1 MATSVGQVF
10 EVYASKTEADAK
22 ALASSKPG
30 AMCFTTD
37 THRIVF
43 NGVVYNL
50 VEIINNLTDASTT
63 KALSAAQGKALKA
76 LIDALPTVD
85 EMNTAINGKLGSVYR
100 VMGTKANISE
110 VLALTN
116 AVKGDTWN
124 VTAEFTLGGKKYPA
138 GTNVVCVTNTSSSDH
153 NDDNW
158 DALGGTVDLSA
169 FLKAADAA
177 NTYLKKTDASS
188 TYATKTELNNHT
200 GNKNNPHGVTKSQ
213 VGLGNVT
220 DDAQVKRSEV
230 MDNYKMAKIASTS
243 NVPSA
248 TAFKQAAEYAEM
260 FPVSFDGIEAGTKT
274 IQSSS
279 TSTAGGMVIWLDDMK
294 KFAYKGTDGKYYNN
308 WAIANSPNPALVN
321 AELVKDTVTNGPIP
335 GKCYITNGTLFFS
348 TGTDLAYVANF
359 TELSNSL
366 SDTSTAKALTAAQ
379 GKALNDKLTT
389 TTTTANAAKTNADKA
404 VAALTIK

>member
-50 VEIINNLTDASTT
+50 VEIINNLTDGSTN
-63 KALSAAQGKALKA
+63 KALSAAQGKALKG

-177 NTYLKKTDASS
+177 STYLKKKDAES
-188 TYATKTELNNHT
+188 TY
-200 GNKNNPHGVTKSQ
+200 VTKVEFDALDEDYNAQLDAMSEALDKKLAKSD
-213 VGLGNVT
+213 VVNVLT
-220 DDAQVKRSEV
+220 DS
-230 MDNYKMAKIASTS
+230 
-243 NVPSA
+243 
-248 TAFKQAAEYAEM
+248 
-260 FPVSFDGIEAGTKT
+260 
-274 IQSSS
+274 
-279 TSTAGGMVIWLDDMK
+279 
-294 KFAYKGTDGKYYNN
+294 
-308 WAIANSPNPALVN
+308 
-321 AELVKDTVTNGPIP
+321 
-335 GKCYITNGTLFFS
+335 
-348 TGTDLAYVANF
+348 
-359 TELSNSL
+359 
-366 SDTSTAKALTAAQ
+366 STAKALSAAM
-379 GKALNDKLTT
+379 GKKLQDEKLSKTEASGTYATKADLNNAKPYVCPGDLATPANGCKAADI
-389 TTTTANAAKTNADKA
+389 TTAFGTYAQFKAAYDSKRPFWGKIGTTYVSLIVEYYTQASLNYFNVTLYYSSTTSRHKYKTFQLKVDNNWTDVNSITSGTLNTSVVVQETGLSTTA
-404 VAALTIK
+404 VMSQDAVTKLLTIK

>member
-1 MATSVGQVF
+1 MATSVGQFF

-50 VEIINNLTDASTT
+50 VEIINNLTDGSTN
-63 KALSAAQGKALKA
+63 KALSAAQGKALKG

-158 DALGGTVDLSA
+158 DALGGTVDLSV

-177 NTYLKKTDASS
+177 NTYLKKTDASNTYLSKTEAGNTYLKKTDASS
-188 TYATKTELNNHT
+188 TYATKADVAKKANVYKFKGDLSTITEDTNA
-200 GNKNNPHGVTKSQ
+200 SQ
-213 VGLGNVT
+213 LTSILGN
-220 DDAQVKRSEV
+220 ASEV
-230 MDNYKMAKIASTS
+230 ISAYQSGFVFQGNIGDEIIAPVSVGFVSDSYIILEFVGTFGKLNHIDITLDEGDVYLDVNEIRNIDPLTNSDVVDNLTSTS
-243 NVPSA
+243 
-248 TAFKQAAEYAEM
+248 
-260 FPVSFDGIEAGTKT
+260 
-274 IQSSS
+274 
-279 TSTAGGMVIWLDDMK
+279 
-294 KFAYKGTDGKYYNN
+294 
-308 WAIANSPNPALVN
+308 
-321 AELVKDTVTNGPIP
+321 KDKP
-335 GKCYITNGTLFFS
+335 
-348 TGTDLAYVANF
+348 
-359 TELSNSL
+359 LS
-366 SDTSTAKALTAAQ
+366 AAQ
-379 GKALNDKLTT
+379 GKKLQDEKLSKTDASNT
-389 TTTTANAAKTNADKA
+389 YATKASLSTVQSTANTAKTNADKA

>member
-1 MATSVGQVF
+1 MATSVGQFF

-50 VEIINNLTDASTT
+50 VEIINNLTDGSTN
-63 KALSAAQGKALKA
+63 KALSAAQGKALKG

-124 VTAEFTLGGKKYPA
+124 VTDEFTLGGKKYPA

-158 DALGGTVDLSA
+158 DALGGTVDLSV

-177 NTYLKKTDASS
+177 NTYLKKTDASNTYLSKTEAGNTYLKKTDASS
-188 TYATKTELNNHT
+188 TYATKADVAKKANVYKFKGDLSTITEDTNA
-200 GNKNNPHGVTKSQ
+200 SQ
-213 VGLGNVT
+213 LTSILGN
-220 DDAQVKRSEV
+220 ASEV
-230 MDNYKMAKIASTS
+230 ISAYQSGFVFHGNIGDEIIAPVSVGFVSYSYIILEFVGTFGKLNHIDITLDEGDVYLDVNEIRNIDPLTNSDVVDNLTSTS
-243 NVPSA
+243 
-248 TAFKQAAEYAEM
+248 
-260 FPVSFDGIEAGTKT
+260 
-274 IQSSS
+274 
-279 TSTAGGMVIWLDDMK
+279 
-294 KFAYKGTDGKYYNN
+294 
-308 WAIANSPNPALVN
+308 
-321 AELVKDTVTNGPIP
+321 KDKP
-335 GKCYITNGTLFFS
+335 
-348 TGTDLAYVANF
+348 
-359 TELSNSL
+359 LS
-366 SDTSTAKALTAAQ
+366 AAQ
-379 GKALNDKLTT
+379 GKKLQDEKLSKTDASNT
-389 TTTTANAAKTNADKA
+389 YATKGSLSTVQSTANTAKTNADKA

>member
-1 MATSVGQVF
+1 MATSVGQFF
-10 EVYASKTEADAK
+10 EVYASKTEAEAK

-50 VEIINNLTDASTT
+50 VEIINNLTDGSTN
-63 KALSAAQGKALKA
+63 KALSAAQGKALKG

-158 DALGGTVDLSA
+158 DALGGTVDLSV

-177 NTYLKKTDASS
+177 NTYLKKTDASNTYLSKTEAGNTYLKKTDASS
-188 TYATKTELNNHT
+188 TYATKADVAKKANVYKFKGDLSTITEDTNA
-200 GNKNNPHGVTKSQ
+200 SQ
-213 VGLGNVT
+213 LTSILGN
-220 DDAQVKRSEV
+220 ASEV
-230 MDNYKMAKIASTS
+230 ISAYQSGFVFQGNIGDEIIAPVSVGFVSDSYIILEFVGTFGKLNHIDITLDEGDVYLDVNEIRNIDPLTNSDVVDNLTSTS
-243 NVPSA
+243 
-248 TAFKQAAEYAEM
+248 
-260 FPVSFDGIEAGTKT
+260 
-274 IQSSS
+274 
-279 TSTAGGMVIWLDDMK
+279 
-294 KFAYKGTDGKYYNN
+294 
-308 WAIANSPNPALVN
+308 
-321 AELVKDTVTNGPIP
+321 KDKP
-335 GKCYITNGTLFFS
+335 
-348 TGTDLAYVANF
+348 
-359 TELSNSL
+359 LS
-366 SDTSTAKALTAAQ
+366 AAQ
-379 GKALNDKLTT
+379 GKKLQDEKLSKTDAGNTYATKGALSTVQS
-389 TTTTANAAKTNADKA
+389 TANTAKTNADKA

>member
-10 EVYASKTEADAK
+10 EVYASKTEAEAK

-50 VEIINNLTDASTT
+50 VEIINNLTDGSTN
-63 KALSAAQGKALKA
+63 KALSAAQGKALKG

-158 DALGGTVDLSA
+158 DALGGTVDLSV

-177 NTYLKKTDASS
+177 NTYLKKTDASNTYLSKTEAGNTYLKKTDASS
-188 TYATKTELNNHT
+188 TYATKADVAKKANVYKFKGDLSTITEDTNA
-200 GNKNNPHGVTKSQ
+200 SQ
-213 VGLGNVT
+213 LTSILGN
-220 DDAQVKRSEV
+220 ASEV
-230 MDNYKMAKIASTS
+230 ISAYQSGFVFQGNIGDEIIAPVSVGFVSDSYIILEFVGTFGKLNHIDITLDEGDVYLDVNEIRNIDPLTNSDVVDNLTSTS
-243 NVPSA
+243 
-248 TAFKQAAEYAEM
+248 K
-260 FPVSFDGIEAGTKT
+260 D
-274 IQSSS
+274 
-279 TSTAGGMVIWLDDMK
+279 
-294 KFAYKGTDGKYYNN
+294 
-308 WAIANSPNPALVN
+308 NP
-321 AELVKDTVTNGPIP
+321 
-335 GKCYITNGTLFFS
+335 
-348 TGTDLAYVANF
+348 
-359 TELSNSL
+359 LS
-366 SDTSTAKALTAAQ
+366 AAQ
-379 GKALNDKLTT
+379 GKKLQDEKLSKTDASNT
-389 TTTTANAAKTNADKA
+389 YATKGSLSTVQSTANTAKTNADKA

>member
-10 EVYASKTEADAK
+10 EVYASKTEAEAK

-50 VEIINNLTDASTT
+50 VEIINNLTDGSTN

-76 LIDALPTVD
+76 LVDALPTVD

-158 DALGGTVDLSA
+158 DALGGTVDLSV

-177 NTYLKKTDASS
+177 NTYLKKTDASNTYLSKTEAGNTYLKKTDASS
-188 TYATKTELNNHT
+188 TYATKADVAKKANVYKFNGDLSTITEDTNA
-200 GNKNNPHGVTKSQ
+200 SQ
-213 VGLGNVT
+213 LTSILGN
-220 DDAQVKRSEV
+220 ASEV
-230 MDNYKMAKIASTS
+230 ISAYQSGFVFQGNIGDEIIAPVSVGFVSDSYIILEFVGTFGKLNHIDITLDEGDVYLDVNEIRNIDPLTNSDVVDNLTSTS
-243 NVPSA
+243 
-248 TAFKQAAEYAEM
+248 
-260 FPVSFDGIEAGTKT
+260 
-274 IQSSS
+274 
-279 TSTAGGMVIWLDDMK
+279 
-294 KFAYKGTDGKYYNN
+294 
-308 WAIANSPNPALVN
+308 
-321 AELVKDTVTNGPIP
+321 KDKP
-335 GKCYITNGTLFFS
+335 
-348 TGTDLAYVANF
+348 
-359 TELSNSL
+359 LS
-366 SDTSTAKALTAAQ
+366 AAQ
-379 GKALNDKLTT
+379 GKKLQDEKLSKTDASNTYATKEALSTVQS
-389 TTTTANAAKTNADKA
+389 TANTAKTNADKA

>member
-50 VEIINNLTDASTT
+50 VEIINNLTDGSTN
-63 KALSAAQGKALKA
+63 KALSAAQGKALKG

-158 DALGGTVDLSA
+158 DALGGTVDLSV

-177 NTYLKKTDASS
+177 STYLKKTDASNTYLSKTEAGNTYLKKTDASS
-188 TYATKTELNNHT
+188 TYATKADVAKKANVYKFKGDLSTITEDTNA
-200 GNKNNPHGVTKSQ
+200 SQ
-213 VGLGNVT
+213 LTSILGN
-220 DDAQVKRSEV
+220 ASEV
-230 MDNYKMAKIASTS
+230 ISAYQSGFVFQGNIGDEIIAPVSVGFVSDSYIILEFVGTFGKLNHIDITLDEGDVYLDVNEIRNIDPLTNSDVVDNLTSTS
-243 NVPSA
+243 
-248 TAFKQAAEYAEM
+248 
-260 FPVSFDGIEAGTKT
+260 
-274 IQSSS
+274 
-279 TSTAGGMVIWLDDMK
+279 
-294 KFAYKGTDGKYYNN
+294 
-308 WAIANSPNPALVN
+308 
-321 AELVKDTVTNGPIP
+321 KDKP
-335 GKCYITNGTLFFS
+335 
-348 TGTDLAYVANF
+348 
-359 TELSNSL
+359 LS
-366 SDTSTAKALTAAQ
+366 AAQ
-379 GKALNDKLTT
+379 GKKLQDEKLSKTDASNTYATKGALSTVQS
-389 TTTTANAAKTNADKA
+389 TANTAKTNADKA

>member
-1 MATSVGQVF
+1 MATSVGQFF

-50 VEIINNLTDASTT
+50 VEIINNLTDGSTN
-63 KALSAAQGKALKA
+63 KALSAAQGKALKG

-158 DALGGTVDLSA
+158 DALGGTVDLSV

-177 NTYLKKTDASS
+177 NTYLKKTDASNTYLSKTEAGNTYLKKTDASS
-188 TYATKTELNNHT
+188 TYATKADVAKKANVYKFKGDLSTITEDTNA
-200 GNKNNPHGVTKSQ
+200 SQ
-213 VGLGNVT
+213 LTSILGN
-220 DDAQVKRSEV
+220 ASEV
-230 MDNYKMAKIASTS
+230 ISAYQSGFVFQGNIGDEIIAPVSVGFVSDSYIILEFVGTFGKLNHIDITLDKGDVYLDVNEIRNIDPLTNSDVVDNLTSTS
-243 NVPSA
+243 
-248 TAFKQAAEYAEM
+248 
-260 FPVSFDGIEAGTKT
+260 
-274 IQSSS
+274 
-279 TSTAGGMVIWLDDMK
+279 
-294 KFAYKGTDGKYYNN
+294 
-308 WAIANSPNPALVN
+308 
-321 AELVKDTVTNGPIP
+321 KDKP
-335 GKCYITNGTLFFS
+335 
-348 TGTDLAYVANF
+348 
-359 TELSNSL
+359 LS
-366 SDTSTAKALTAAQ
+366 AAQ
-379 GKALNDKLTT
+379 GKKLQDEKLSKTDASNT
-389 TTTTANAAKTNADKA
+389 YATKASLSTVQSTANTAKTNADKA

>member
-1 MATSVGQVF
+1 MATSVGQFF

-50 VEIINNLTDASTT
+50 VEIINNLTDGSTN
-63 KALSAAQGKALKA
+63 KALSAAQGKALKG

-158 DALGGTVDLSA
+158 DALGGTVDLSV

-177 NTYLKKTDASS
+177 STYLKKTDASNTYLSKTEAGNTYLKKTDASS
-188 TYATKTELNNHT
+188 TYATKADVAKKANVYKFKGDLSTITEDTNA
-200 GNKNNPHGVTKSQ
+200 SQ
-213 VGLGNVT
+213 LTSILGN
-220 DDAQVKRSEV
+220 ASEV
-230 MDNYKMAKIASTS
+230 ISAYQSGFVFQGNIGDEIIAPVSVGFVSDSYIILEFVGTFGKLNHIDITLDEGDVYLDVNEIRNIDPLTNSDVVDNLTSTS
-243 NVPSA
+243 KDKPLSA
-248 TAFKQAAEYAEM
+248 A
-260 FPVSFDGIEAGTKT
+260 
-274 IQSSS
+274 
-279 TSTAGGMVIWLDDMK
+279 
-294 KFAYKGTDGKYYNN
+294 
-308 WAIANSPNPALVN
+308 
-321 AELVKDTVTNGPIP
+321 
-335 GKCYITNGTLFFS
+335 
-348 TGTDLAYVANF
+348 
-359 TELSNSL
+359 
-366 SDTSTAKALTAAQ
+366 
-379 GKALNDKLTT
+379 
-389 TTTTANAAKTNADKA
+389 
-404 VAALTIK
+404 

>member
-1 MATSVGQVF
+1 MATSVGQFF

-50 VEIINNLTDASTT
+50 VEIINNLTDGSTN
-63 KALSAAQGKALKA
+63 KALSAAQGKA
-76 LIDALPTVD
+76 
-85 EMNTAINGKLGSVYR
+85 MNTAINGKLGSVYR

-124 VTAEFTLGGKKYPA
+124 VTDEFTLGGKKYPA

-158 DALGGTVDLSA
+158 DALGGTVDLSV

-177 NTYLKKTDASS
+177 NTYLKKTDASNTYLSKTEAGNTYLKKTDASS
-188 TYATKTELNNHT
+188 TYATKADVAKKANVYKFKGDLSTITEDTNA
-200 GNKNNPHGVTKSQ
+200 SQ
-213 VGLGNVT
+213 LTSILGN
-220 DDAQVKRSEV
+220 ASEV
-230 MDNYKMAKIASTS
+230 ISAYQSGFVFQGNIGDEIIAPVSVGFVSDSYIILEFVGTFGKLNHIDITLDEGDVYLDVNEIKNIDPLTNSDVVDNLTSTS
-243 NVPSA
+243 
-248 TAFKQAAEYAEM
+248 
-260 FPVSFDGIEAGTKT
+260 
-274 IQSSS
+274 
-279 TSTAGGMVIWLDDMK
+279 
-294 KFAYKGTDGKYYNN
+294 
-308 WAIANSPNPALVN
+308 
-321 AELVKDTVTNGPIP
+321 KDKP
-335 GKCYITNGTLFFS
+335 
-348 TGTDLAYVANF
+348 
-359 TELSNSL
+359 LS
-366 SDTSTAKALTAAQ
+366 AAQ
-379 GKALNDKLTT
+379 GKKLQDEKLSKTDASNT
-389 TTTTANAAKTNADKA
+389 YATKGSLSTVQSTANTAKTNADKA

>member
-1 MATSVGQVF
+1 MATSVGQFF

-50 VEIINNLTDASTT
+50 IEIINNLTDGSTN
-63 KALSAAQGKALKA
+63 KALSAAQGKALKG

-158 DALGGTVDLSA
+158 DALGGTVDLSV

-177 NTYLKKTDASS
+177 NTYLKKTDASNTYLSKTEAGNTYLKKTDASS
-188 TYATKTELNNHT
+188 TYATKADVAKKANVYKFKGDLSTITEDTNA
-200 GNKNNPHGVTKSQ
+200 SQ
-213 VGLGNVT
+213 LTSILGN
-220 DDAQVKRSEV
+220 ASEV
-230 MDNYKMAKIASTS
+230 ISAYQSGFVFQGNIGDEIIAPVSVGFVSDSYIILEFVGTFGKLNHIDITLDEGDVYLDVNEIKNIDPLTNSDVVDNLTSTS
-243 NVPSA
+243 
-248 TAFKQAAEYAEM
+248 
-260 FPVSFDGIEAGTKT
+260 
-274 IQSSS
+274 
-279 TSTAGGMVIWLDDMK
+279 
-294 KFAYKGTDGKYYNN
+294 
-308 WAIANSPNPALVN
+308 
-321 AELVKDTVTNGPIP
+321 KDKP
-335 GKCYITNGTLFFS
+335 
-348 TGTDLAYVANF
+348 
-359 TELSNSL
+359 LS
-366 SDTSTAKALTAAQ
+366 AAQ
-379 GKALNDKLTT
+379 GKKLQDEKLSKTDASNT
-389 TTTTANAAKTNADKA
+389 YATKASLSTVQSTANTAKTNADKA

>member
-10 EVYASKTEADAK
+10 EVYASKNEADAK

-50 VEIINNLTDASTT
+50 VEIINNLTDASTN

-124 VTAEFTLGGKKYPA
+124 VAAEFTLGGKKYPA

-158 DALGGTVDLSA
+158 DALGGTVDLSVY
-169 FLKAADAA
+169 LKVADAA
-177 NTYLKKTDASS
+177 NTYLKKTDASGTYLSKTDAGNTYLKKTDASS
-188 TYATKTELNNHT
+188 TYATKADVAKKANVYKFKGDLSTITEDTNA
-200 GNKNNPHGVTKSQ
+200 SQ
-213 VGLGNVT
+213 LTSILGNV
-220 DDAQVKRSEV
+220 SEV
-230 MDNYKMAKIASTS
+230 ISAYKSGFVFQGNIGDGIVVPVSVGFVSDNYIILEFVGIFGKLNHIDISLDEGDVYLDVHEIRNIDPLTNSDVVDNLFSTS
-243 NVPSA
+243 
-248 TAFKQAAEYAEM
+248 
-260 FPVSFDGIEAGTKT
+260 
-274 IQSSS
+274 
-279 TSTAGGMVIWLDDMK
+279 
-294 KFAYKGTDGKYYNN
+294 
-308 WAIANSPNPALVN
+308 
-321 AELVKDTVTNGPIP
+321 KDKP
-335 GKCYITNGTLFFS
+335 
-348 TGTDLAYVANF
+348 
-359 TELSNSL
+359 LS
-366 SDTSTAKALTAAQ
+366 AAQ
-379 GKALNDKLTT
+379 GKKLQDEKLSKTDASNT
-389 TTTTANAAKTNADKA
+389 YATKASLYAVQSTANTAKTNADKA

>member
-50 VEIINNLTDASTT
+50 VEIINNLTDGSTN
-63 KALSAAQGKALKA
+63 KALSAAQGKALKG

-158 DALGGTVDLSA
+158 DALGGTVDLSV

-177 NTYLKKTDASS
+177 NTYLKKTDASNTYLSKTEAGNTYLKKTDASS
-188 TYATKTELNNHT
+188 TYATKADVAKKANVYKFKGDLSTITEDTNA
-200 GNKNNPHGVTKSQ
+200 SQ
-213 VGLGNVT
+213 LTSILGN
-220 DDAQVKRSEV
+220 ASEV
-230 MDNYKMAKIASTS
+230 ISAYQSGFVFQGNIGDEIIAPVSVGFVSDSYIILEFVGTFGKLNHIDITLDEGDVYLDVNEIRNIDPLTNSDVVDNLTSTS
-243 NVPSA
+243 
-248 TAFKQAAEYAEM
+248 
-260 FPVSFDGIEAGTKT
+260 
-274 IQSSS
+274 
-279 TSTAGGMVIWLDDMK
+279 
-294 KFAYKGTDGKYYNN
+294 
-308 WAIANSPNPALVN
+308 
-321 AELVKDTVTNGPIP
+321 KDKP
-335 GKCYITNGTLFFS
+335 
-348 TGTDLAYVANF
+348 
-359 TELSNSL
+359 LS
-366 SDTSTAKALTAAQ
+366 AAQ
-379 GKALNDKLTT
+379 GKKLQDEKLSKTDAGNTYATKGALSTVQS
-389 TTTTANAAKTNADKA
+389 TANTAKTNADKA

>member
-1 MATSVGQVF
+1 MATSVGQFF

-22 ALASSKPG
+22 ALASSNPG

-50 VEIINNLTDASTT
+50 VEIINNLTDGSTN
-63 KALSAAQGKALKA
+63 KALSAAQGKALKG

-124 VTAEFTLGGKKYPA
+124 VTAEFKLGGKKYPA

-158 DALGGTVDLSA
+158 DALGGTVDLSV

-177 NTYLKKTDASS
+177 NTYLKKTDASN
-188 TYATKTELNNHT
+188 TYATKAGLEETNEAISGIQGTLNEHGKKMQGYDNH
-200 GNKNNPHGVTKSQ
+200 
-213 VGLGNVT
+213 
-220 DDAQVKRSEV
+220 VK
-230 MDNYKMAKIASTS
+230 
-243 NVPSA
+243 
-248 TAFKQAAEYAEM
+248 AAPTNFY
-260 FPVSFDGIEAGTKT
+260 
-274 IQSSS
+274 
-279 TSTAGGMVIWLDDMK
+279 
-294 KFAYKGTDGKYYNN
+294 
-308 WAIANSPNPALVN
+308 VN
-321 AELVKDTVTNGPIP
+321 LPLVKDTVNSSDNAKITSILGKPSAIKAAIKAQNMVYGKVSNASGSDEHGLVSVSAMINAHNCVILDYVIVGDANDNGNWVVELNCNW
-335 GKCYITNGTLFFS
+335 KDDS
-348 TGTDLAYVANF
+348 TWASMTAGVYKIS
-359 TELSNSL
+359 EIK
-366 SDTSTAKALTAAQ
+366 STADTAKSTADTA
-379 GKALNDKLTT
+379 KS
-389 TTTTANAAKTNADKA
+389 TANTAKTNADKA

>member
-1 MATSVGQVF
+1 M
-10 EVYASKTEADAK
+10 YASKTEVDAK

-50 VEIINNLTDASTT
+50 VEIINNLTDGSTN
-63 KALSAAQGKALKA
+63 KALSAAQGKALKG

-158 DALGGTVDLSA
+158 DALGGTVDLSV

-177 NTYLKKTDASS
+177 STYLKKTDASNTYLSKTEAGNTYLKKTDASS
-188 TYATKTELNNHT
+188 TYATKADVAKKANVYKFKGDLSTITEDTNA
-200 GNKNNPHGVTKSQ
+200 SQ
-213 VGLGNVT
+213 LTSILGN
-220 DDAQVKRSEV
+220 ASEV
-230 MDNYKMAKIASTS
+230 ISAYQSGFVFQGNIGDEIIAPVSVGFVSDSYIILEFVGTFGKLNHIDITLDEGDVYLDVNEIRNIDPLTNSDVVDNLTSTS
-243 NVPSA
+243 
-248 TAFKQAAEYAEM
+248 
-260 FPVSFDGIEAGTKT
+260 
-274 IQSSS
+274 
-279 TSTAGGMVIWLDDMK
+279 
-294 KFAYKGTDGKYYNN
+294 
-308 WAIANSPNPALVN
+308 
-321 AELVKDTVTNGPIP
+321 KDKP
-335 GKCYITNGTLFFS
+335 
-348 TGTDLAYVANF
+348 
-359 TELSNSL
+359 LS
-366 SDTSTAKALTAAQ
+366 AAQ
-379 GKALNDKLTT
+379 GKKLQDEKLSKTDASNTYATKGALSTVQS
-389 TTTTANAAKTNADKA
+389 TANTAKTNADKA

>member
-50 VEIINNLTDASTT
+50 VEIINNLTDGSTN
-63 KALSAAQGKALKA
+63 KALSAAQGKGLKG

-158 DALGGTVDLSA
+158 DALGGTVDLSV

-177 NTYLKKTDASS
+177 STYLKKTDASNTYLSKTEAGNTYLKKTDASS
-188 TYATKTELNNHT
+188 TYATKADVAKKANVYKFKGDLSTITEDTNA
-200 GNKNNPHGVTKSQ
+200 SQ
-213 VGLGNVT
+213 LTSILGN
-220 DDAQVKRSEV
+220 ASEV
-230 MDNYKMAKIASTS
+230 ISAYQSGFVFQGNIGDEIIAPVSVGFVSDSYIILEFVGTFGKLNHIDITLDEGDVYLDVNEIRNIDPLTNSDVVDNLTSTS
-243 NVPSA
+243 
-248 TAFKQAAEYAEM
+248 
-260 FPVSFDGIEAGTKT
+260 
-274 IQSSS
+274 
-279 TSTAGGMVIWLDDMK
+279 
-294 KFAYKGTDGKYYNN
+294 
-308 WAIANSPNPALVN
+308 
-321 AELVKDTVTNGPIP
+321 KDKP
-335 GKCYITNGTLFFS
+335 
-348 TGTDLAYVANF
+348 
-359 TELSNSL
+359 LS
-366 SDTSTAKALTAAQ
+366 AAQ
-379 GKALNDKLTT
+379 GKKLQDEKLSKTDASNTYATKGALSTVQS
-389 TTTTANAAKTNADKA
+389 TANTAKTNADKA

>member
-50 VEIINNLTDASTT
+50 VEIINNLTDGSTN
-63 KALSAAQGKALKA
+63 KALSAAQGKALKG

-158 DALGGTVDLSA
+158 DALGGTVDLSV

-177 NTYLKKTDASS
+177 NTYLKKTDASNTYLSKTEAGNTYLKKTDASS
-188 TYATKTELNNHT
+188 TYATKADVAKKANVYKFKGDLSTITEDTNA
-200 GNKNNPHGVTKSQ
+200 SQ
-213 VGLGNVT
+213 LTSILGN
-220 DDAQVKRSEV
+220 ASEV
-230 MDNYKMAKIASTS
+230 ISAYQSGFVFQGNIGDEIIAPVSVGFVSDSYIILEFVGTFGKLNHIDITLDEGDVYLDVYEIKNIDPLTNSDVVDNLTSTS
-243 NVPSA
+243 
-248 TAFKQAAEYAEM
+248 
-260 FPVSFDGIEAGTKT
+260 
-274 IQSSS
+274 
-279 TSTAGGMVIWLDDMK
+279 
-294 KFAYKGTDGKYYNN
+294 
-308 WAIANSPNPALVN
+308 
-321 AELVKDTVTNGPIP
+321 KDKP
-335 GKCYITNGTLFFS
+335 
-348 TGTDLAYVANF
+348 
-359 TELSNSL
+359 LS
-366 SDTSTAKALTAAQ
+366 AAQ
-379 GKALNDKLTT
+379 GKKLQDEKLSKTDASNT
-389 TTTTANAAKTNADKA
+389 YATKASLSTVQSTANTAKTNADKA

>member
-1 MATSVGQVF
+1 M
-10 EVYASKTEADAK
+10 YASKTEADAK

-50 VEIINNLTDASTT
+50 VEIINNLTDGSTN
-63 KALSAAQGKALKA
+63 KALSAAQGKALKG

-158 DALGGTVDLSA
+158 DALGGTVDLSV

-177 NTYLKKTDASS
+177 STYLKKTDASNTYLSKTEAGNTYLKKTDASS
-188 TYATKTELNNHT
+188 TYATKADVAKKANVYKFKGDLSTITEDTNA
-200 GNKNNPHGVTKSQ
+200 SQ
-213 VGLGNVT
+213 LTSILGN
-220 DDAQVKRSEV
+220 ASEV
-230 MDNYKMAKIASTS
+230 ISAYQSGFVFQGNIGDEIIAPVSVGFVSDSYIILEFVGTFGKLNHIDITLDEGDVYLDVNEIRNIDPLTNSDVVDNLTSTS
-243 NVPSA
+243 
-248 TAFKQAAEYAEM
+248 
-260 FPVSFDGIEAGTKT
+260 
-274 IQSSS
+274 
-279 TSTAGGMVIWLDDMK
+279 
-294 KFAYKGTDGKYYNN
+294 
-308 WAIANSPNPALVN
+308 
-321 AELVKDTVTNGPIP
+321 KDKP
-335 GKCYITNGTLFFS
+335 
-348 TGTDLAYVANF
+348 
-359 TELSNSL
+359 LS
-366 SDTSTAKALTAAQ
+366 AAQ
-379 GKALNDKLTT
+379 GKKLQDEKLSKTDASNTYATKGALSTVQS
-389 TTTTANAAKTNADKA
+389 TANTAKTNADKA

>member
-50 VEIINNLTDASTT
+50 VEIINNLTDGSTN
-63 KALSAAQGKALKA
+63 KALSAAQGKALKG

-158 DALGGTVDLSA
+158 DALGGTVDLSV

-177 NTYLKKTDASS
+177 STYLKKTDASNTYLSKTEAGNTYLKKTDASS
-188 TYATKTELNNHT
+188 TYATKADVAKKANVYKFKGDLSTIT
-200 GNKNNPHGVTKSQ
+200 KNTNASQ
-213 VGLGNVT
+213 LTSILGN
-220 DDAQVKRSEV
+220 ASEV
-230 MDNYKMAKIASTS
+230 ISAYQSGFVFQGNIGDKIIAPVSVGYVSDNYIILEFVGTVGKLNQIDITLNEGDVYLDVYEIKNIDPLTNSDVVDNLTSTS
-243 NVPSA
+243 
-248 TAFKQAAEYAEM
+248 
-260 FPVSFDGIEAGTKT
+260 
-274 IQSSS
+274 
-279 TSTAGGMVIWLDDMK
+279 
-294 KFAYKGTDGKYYNN
+294 
-308 WAIANSPNPALVN
+308 
-321 AELVKDTVTNGPIP
+321 KDKP
-335 GKCYITNGTLFFS
+335 
-348 TGTDLAYVANF
+348 
-359 TELSNSL
+359 LS
-366 SDTSTAKALTAAQ
+366 AAQ
-379 GKALNDKLTT
+379 GKKLQDEKLSKTDASNT
-389 TTTTANAAKTNADKA
+389 YATKASLYTVQSTANTAKTNADKA
-404 VAALTIK
+404 VAVLTIK

>member
-1 MATSVGQVF
+1 MATSVGQFF

-50 VEIINNLTDASTT
+50 VEIINNLTDGSTN
-63 KALSAAQGKALKA
+63 KALSAAQGKALKG

-158 DALGGTVDLSA
+158 DALGGTVDLSV

-177 NTYLKKTDASS
+177 STYLKKTDASNTYLSKTEAGNTYLKKTDASS
-188 TYATKTELNNHT
+188 TYATKADVAKKANVYKFKGDLSTITEDTNA
-200 GNKNNPHGVTKSQ
+200 SQ
-213 VGLGNVT
+213 LTSILGN
-220 DDAQVKRSEV
+220 ASEV
-230 MDNYKMAKIASTS
+230 ISAYQSGFVFQGNIGDEIIAPVSVGFVSDSYIILEFVGTFGKLNHIDITLDEGDVYLDVNEIRNIDPLTNSDVVDNLTSTS
-243 NVPSA
+243 
-248 TAFKQAAEYAEM
+248 
-260 FPVSFDGIEAGTKT
+260 
-274 IQSSS
+274 
-279 TSTAGGMVIWLDDMK
+279 
-294 KFAYKGTDGKYYNN
+294 
-308 WAIANSPNPALVN
+308 
-321 AELVKDTVTNGPIP
+321 KDKP
-335 GKCYITNGTLFFS
+335 
-348 TGTDLAYVANF
+348 
-359 TELSNSL
+359 LS
-366 SDTSTAKALTAAQ
+366 AAQ
-379 GKALNDKLTT
+379 GKKLQDEKLSKTDASNT
-389 TTTTANAAKTNADKA
+389 YATKASLSTVQSTANTAKTNADKA

>member
-1 MATSVGQVF
+1 MATSVGQFF
-10 EVYASKTEADAK
+10 EVYASKTEVDAK

-50 VEIINNLTDASTT
+50 VEIINNLTDGSTN
-63 KALSAAQGKALKA
+63 KALSAAQGKALKG

-158 DALGGTVDLSA
+158 DALGGTVDLSV

-177 NTYLKKTDASS
+177 STYLKKTDASNTYLSKTEAGNTYLKKTDASS
-188 TYATKTELNNHT
+188 TYATKADVAKKANVYKFKGDLSTITEDTNA
-200 GNKNNPHGVTKSQ
+200 SQ
-213 VGLGNVT
+213 LTSILGN
-220 DDAQVKRSEV
+220 ASEV
-230 MDNYKMAKIASTS
+230 ISAYQSGFVFQGNIGDEIIAPVSVGFVSDSYIILEFVGTFGKLNHIDITLDEGDVYLDVNEIRNIDPLTNSDVVDNLTSTS
-243 NVPSA
+243 
-248 TAFKQAAEYAEM
+248 
-260 FPVSFDGIEAGTKT
+260 
-274 IQSSS
+274 
-279 TSTAGGMVIWLDDMK
+279 
-294 KFAYKGTDGKYYNN
+294 
-308 WAIANSPNPALVN
+308 
-321 AELVKDTVTNGPIP
+321 KDKP
-335 GKCYITNGTLFFS
+335 
-348 TGTDLAYVANF
+348 
-359 TELSNSL
+359 LS
-366 SDTSTAKALTAAQ
+366 AAQ
-379 GKALNDKLTT
+379 GKKLQDEKLSKTDASNTYATKGALSTVQS
-389 TTTTANAAKTNADKA
+389 TANTAKTNADKA

>member
-1 MATSVGQVF
+1 MATSVGQFF

-50 VEIINNLTDASTT
+50 VEIINNLTDGSTN
-63 KALSAAQGKALKA
+63 KALSAAQGKALKG

-85 EMNTAINGKLGSVYR
+85 EMNTAINGRLGSAYR

-124 VTAEFTLGGKKYPA
+124 VTNEFTLGGKKYPA

-158 DALGGTVDLSA
+158 DALGGTVDLSV

-177 NTYLKKTDASS
+177 NTYLKKTDASNTYLSKTEAGNTYLKKTDASS
-188 TYATKTELNNHT
+188 TYATKADVAKKANVYKFKGDLSTITEDTNA
-200 GNKNNPHGVTKSQ
+200 SQ
-213 VGLGNVT
+213 LTSILGN
-220 DDAQVKRSEV
+220 ASEV
-230 MDNYKMAKIASTS
+230 ISAYQSGFVFQGNIGDEIIAPVSVGFVSDSYIILEFVGTFGKLNHIDITLDEGDVYLDVNAIKNIDPLTNSDVVDNLTSTS
-243 NVPSA
+243 
-248 TAFKQAAEYAEM
+248 
-260 FPVSFDGIEAGTKT
+260 
-274 IQSSS
+274 
-279 TSTAGGMVIWLDDMK
+279 
-294 KFAYKGTDGKYYNN
+294 
-308 WAIANSPNPALVN
+308 
-321 AELVKDTVTNGPIP
+321 KDKP
-335 GKCYITNGTLFFS
+335 
-348 TGTDLAYVANF
+348 
-359 TELSNSL
+359 LS
-366 SDTSTAKALTAAQ
+366 AAQ
-379 GKALNDKLTT
+379 GKKLQDEKLSKTDASNT
-389 TTTTANAAKTNADKA
+389 YATKGSLYTVQSTANTAKTNADKA

>member
-50 VEIINNLTDASTT
+50 VEIINNLTDGSTN

-76 LIDALPTVD
+76 LVDALPTVD

-158 DALGGTVDLSA
+158 DALGGTVDLSV

-177 NTYLKKTDASS
+177 NTYLKKTDASNTYLSKTEAGNTYLKKTDASS
-188 TYATKTELNNHT
+188 TYATKADVAKKANVYKFKGDLSTITEDTNA
-200 GNKNNPHGVTKSQ
+200 SQ
-213 VGLGNVT
+213 LTSILGN
-220 DDAQVKRSEV
+220 ASEV
-230 MDNYKMAKIASTS
+230 ISAYQSGFVFQGNIGDEIIAPVSVGFVSDSYIILEFVGTFGKLNHIDITLDEGDVYLDVNEIRNIDPLTNSDVVDNLTSTS
-243 NVPSA
+243 
-248 TAFKQAAEYAEM
+248 
-260 FPVSFDGIEAGTKT
+260 
-274 IQSSS
+274 
-279 TSTAGGMVIWLDDMK
+279 
-294 KFAYKGTDGKYYNN
+294 
-308 WAIANSPNPALVN
+308 
-321 AELVKDTVTNGPIP
+321 KDKP
-335 GKCYITNGTLFFS
+335 
-348 TGTDLAYVANF
+348 
-359 TELSNSL
+359 LS
-366 SDTSTAKALTAAQ
+366 AAQ
-379 GKALNDKLTT
+379 GKKLQDEKLSKTDASNT
-389 TTTTANAAKTNADKA
+389 YATKGWLSTVQSTANTAKTNADKA

>member
-1 MATSVGQVF
+1 MATSVGQFF

-50 VEIINNLTDASTT
+50 VEIINNLTDGSTN
-63 KALSAAQGKALKA
+63 KALSAAQGKALKG

-124 VTAEFTLGGKKYPA
+124 VTDEFTLGGKKYPA

-158 DALGGTVDLSA
+158 DALGGTVDLSV

-188 TYATKTELNNHT
+188 TYATKADVAKKANVYKFKGDLSTITEDTNA
-200 GNKNNPHGVTKSQ
+200 SQ
-213 VGLGNVT
+213 LTSILGN
-220 DDAQVKRSEV
+220 ASEV
-230 MDNYKMAKIASTS
+230 ISAYQSGFVFQGNIGDEIIAPVSVGFVSDSYIILEFVGTFGKLNHIDITLDEGDVYLDVNEIKNIDPLTNSDVVDNLTSTS
-243 NVPSA
+243 
-248 TAFKQAAEYAEM
+248 
-260 FPVSFDGIEAGTKT
+260 
-274 IQSSS
+274 
-279 TSTAGGMVIWLDDMK
+279 
-294 KFAYKGTDGKYYNN
+294 
-308 WAIANSPNPALVN
+308 
-321 AELVKDTVTNGPIP
+321 KDKP
-335 GKCYITNGTLFFS
+335 
-348 TGTDLAYVANF
+348 
-359 TELSNSL
+359 LS
-366 SDTSTAKALTAAQ
+366 AAQ
-379 GKALNDKLTT
+379 GKKLQDEKLSKTDASNT
-389 TTTTANAAKTNADKA
+389 YATKGSLSTVQSTANTAKTNADKA